1 MMYYAPRT
9 VEEKFDDIIAYIN
22 TKSTNN
28 TMSLK
33 ELGYKLSD
41 LSDVNLFDD
50 QEANKLAIK
59 RYRYEFP
66 FNSLDINTWFFD
78 KELEVAPYS

>member
-1 MMYYAPRT
+1 
-9 VEEKFDDIIAYIN
+9 
-22 TKSTNN
+22 
-28 TMSLK
+28 MSLK

-50 QEANKLAIK
+50 QEANKLIK

-78 KELEVAPYS
+78 KELEVAPYKINKFKRLLQKALKDKKPLTEKT